1 MRPVVPIAIASI
13 ILAVSAGCRAPDRLR
28 FTRTETR
35 TIELKQGGQLYATT
49 FNGAISVEGWERDEV
64 SIIAQIRER
73 REGDVRFNVESKD
86 GRVEITAEQNN
97 PRKVVIGFNFVS
109 SGVSY
114 TLKIPRKTAT
124 TLIVSNG
131 RIEMSQIDDEID
143 ASTSNG
149 SIAINEIGGAAKLTT
164 KNGSISAKSVK
175 GDLLAR
181 TSNGG
186 FDVKDIKGSADLR
199 TTNGRIEVRGVS
211 GRLEAVTS
219 NGPII
224 AENITGN
231 AELGTTN
238 GRVEARDIKGNTD
251 INTSNGAIIAENL
264 ENDLTGRSSNGRI
277 DIQRVFGGIE
287 ATTSNSSIKAVDLNG
302 KGRGISLTTTNAS
315 IEVTLGQAQG
325 ALEAS
330 AVGGHRSVIIETPN
344 VQPTTDGSVI
354 RTRIGNSDQP
364 IVLKTTNSRITVR

>member
-1 MRPVVPIAIASI
+1 MRPVVPIAIAPI
-13 ILAVSAGCRAPDRLR
+13 ILAVSTACLPDRPR

-35 TIELKQGGQLYATT
+35 TLEFKPGGQLYATT

-64 SIIAQIRER
+64 SLVAEIRER
-73 REGDVRFNVESKD
+73 RDGDARLTVESKD
-86 GRVEITAEQNN
+86 GRIEITAEQERRR
-97 PRKVVIGFNFVS
+97 PVIIGFGITP

-124 TLIVSNG
+124 TLISSNG
-131 RIEMSQIDDEID
+131 RIEISQVDDEID

-149 SIAINEIGGAAKLTT
+149 TITINEIGGTARLTT
-164 KNGSISAKSVK
+164 KNGAISAKSVK
-175 GDLLAR
+175 GDLYAR

-186 FDVKDIKGSADLR
+186 FDVKDIQGSADLY
-199 TTNGRIEVRGVS
+199 TTNGRVEVRGVS

-224 AENITGN
+224 AENIKGN

-238 GRVEARDIKGNTD
+238 GRVEVRNIKGNAD
-251 INTSNGAIIAENL
+251 VNTSNGAIIAENI

-287 ATTSNSSIKAVDLNG
+287 MTTSNSSIKAADLNG
-302 KGRGISLTTTNAS
+302 KGRGVSLTTTNAS

-325 ALEAS
+325 VLEAS
-330 AVGGHRSVIIETPN
+330 AGGGNRSVIIETPD
-344 VQPTTDGSVI
+344 VQPTTDGSMT
-354 RTRIGNSDQP
+354 RARIGASDQP